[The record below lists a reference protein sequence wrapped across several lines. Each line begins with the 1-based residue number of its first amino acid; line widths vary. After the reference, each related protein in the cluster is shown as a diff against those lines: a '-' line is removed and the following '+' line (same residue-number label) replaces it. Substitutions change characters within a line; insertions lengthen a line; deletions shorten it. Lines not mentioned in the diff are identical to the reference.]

1 MEILPGQ
8 ALVKLNLNVFIDVR
22 NMLLNDMK
30 ALNVFKLNILCI
42 NL

>member
-30 ALNVFKLNILCI
+30 AFNVFKLNILCI
-42 NL
+42 NV

>member
-30 ALNVFKLNILCI
+30 VLNVFKLNILCI
-42 NL
+42 NV

>member
-42 NL
+42 NV